1 MSKTVKDVKLALL
14 EMDPNENPP
23 HETSVVLMSAAIVG
37 AKERA
42 LVKFTG
48 LSTARI
54 REILHRGRE
63 QRLFTRDG
71 KLRIEWA
78 DGGED
83 AGVAFYC
90 DVLVLDGLMA
100 RAD

>member
-1 MSKTVKDVKLALL
+1 MTKTVATVKRALL
-14 EMDPNENPP
+14 KMDPNENPP

-48 LSTARI
+48 LPRDRI
-54 REILHRGRE
+54 RAILRRGRE

-71 KLRIEWA
+71 RLRIEWA
-78 DGGED
+78 DGGD
-83 AGVAFYC
+83 GSGIAFNC
-90 DVLVLDGLMA
+90 DVLVLDGLLA
-100 RAD
+100 RTS